1 MLEAGGLIKLHYHS
15 HFDVLEA
22 FSEVSGVLYYK
33 DDPLSQNIQLSQ
45 QEHNHLVKE
54 SDGLFVDGAFLD
66 RFDYHDQELY
76 FDDVIVSREYEDE
89 VISAMIDSLWSTNP
103 YLEIGK
109 IDLSY
114 WLELVYST
122 DKVLIYQNNSD
133 MPMNILINNPNN
145 QLLKITTGDTTVNR
159 NSERISVTLL
169 PEQRLNI
176 QENSNED
183 LQNITI
189 TLQ

>member
-22 FSEVSGVLYYK
+22 FSDISGVLYYK
-33 DDPLSQNIQLSQ
+33 DKPLYQNIQLSQ
-45 QEHNHLVKE
+45 REHNHLVKA
-54 SDGLFVDGAFLD
+54 SDGLFVDGTFLD

-76 FDDVIVSREYEDE
+76 FDDVIVSREYKDE
-89 VISAMIDSLWSTNP
+89 AISTMIDTLWSTNP

-114 WLELVYST
+114 WFELIYATS
-122 DKVLIYQNNSD
+122 KIMIYQNNSD
-133 MPMNILINNPNN
+133 MPMNILIDNPNN
-145 QLLKITTGDTTVNR
+145 QLLKISTGDTTINR
-159 NSERISVTLL
+159 NSERINVTLL
-169 PEQRLNI
+169 PEQRLNV
-176 QENSNED
+176 QENANEN

>member
-22 FSEVSGVLYYK
+22 FSDISGVLYYK
-33 DDPLSQNIQLSQ
+33 DSPLFQNIQLSQ
-45 QEHNHLVKE
+45 REHNHLVKQ
-54 SDGLFVDGAFLD
+54 SDGLFVDGTFLD

-89 VISAMIDSLWSTNP
+89 AISTMINTLWSTNP

-114 WLELVYST
+114 WFELIYAT
-122 DKVLIYQNNSD
+122 NKIMIYQNNSD
-133 MPMNILINNPNN
+133 MPMNILIDNPNN
-145 QLLKITTGDTTVNR
+145 QLLKISTGDTTINR
-159 NSERISVTLL
+159 NSEHINVTLL
-169 PEQRLNI
+169 PEQRLNV
-176 QENSNED
+176 QENANEN

>member
-1 MLEAGGLIKLHYHS
+1 MLEAGGLIKLHYHN

-33 DDPLSQNIQLSQ
+33 DKPLYQNIQVSQ
-45 QEHNHLVKE
+45 RTHNHLVE
-54 SDGLFVDGAFLD
+54 ASDGLFVDGTFLD
-66 RFDYHDQELY
+66 RFAYRNQELY
-76 FDDVIVSREYEDE
+76 FDDVIVSREYTNEK
-89 VISAMIDSLWSTNP
+89 VSAMVDSLWATNP

-122 DKVLIYQNNSD
+122 NKVLMYQNNSD
-133 MPMNILINNPNN
+133 MQMKMQIDNPNN
-145 QLLKITTGDTTVNR
+145 QLLKLDIDGTVT
-159 NSERISVTLL
+159 NSNSTKINITLL
-169 PEQRLNI
+169 PSQRLTI
-176 QENSNED
+176 RENTQDD
-183 LQNITI
+183 LHGITI

>member
-1 MLEAGGLIKLHYHS
+1 MLEAGGLIKLHYHN

-22 FSEVSGVLYYK
+22 FSEVSGVLCYK
-33 DDPLSQNIQLSQ
+33 DNPLYQSIQLSQ
-45 QEHNHLVKE
+45 QEHNHLVNK
-54 SDGLFVDGAFLD
+54 SDGLFVDGTFLD

-76 FDDVIVSREYEDE
+76 FDDVIVSREYANEK
-89 VISAMIDSLWSTNP
+89 VSAMVSSLWETNP
-103 YLEIGK
+103 YIEIGK

-133 MPMNILINNPNN
+133 MQMNMQINNPNN
-145 QLLKITTGDTTVNR
+145 QPLKLDVDGTVT
-159 NSERISVTLL
+159 NSNSNKINITLL
-169 PEQRLNI
+169 PSQRLTIRDNT
-176 QENSNED
+176 QDD
-183 LQNITI
+183 LHGITI

>member
-1 MLEAGGLIKLHYHS
+1 MLEAGGLIKLHYHN

-22 FSEVSGVLYYK
+22 FSEKNGVLYYK
-33 DDPLSQNIQLSQ
+33 DSPLSQSIQLSQ
-45 QEHNHLVKE
+45 REHNHLVNE

-76 FDDVIVSREYEDE
+76 FDDVIVSREYKDE
-89 VISAMIDSLWSTNP
+89 NISAMIDSLWSTNP

-176 QENSNED
+176 QESSNED

>member
-22 FSEVSGVLYYK
+22 FSDISGVLYYK
-33 DDPLSQNIQLSQ
+33 DSPLFQNIQLSQ
-45 QEHNHLVKE
+45 REHNHLVKQ
-54 SDGLFVDGAFLD
+54 SDGLFVDGTFLD

-89 VISAMIDSLWSTNP
+89 AISTMINTLWSTNP

-114 WLELVYST
+114 WFELIYATS
-122 DKVLIYQNNSD
+122 KIMIYQNNSD
-133 MPMNILINNPNN
+133 MPMNILIDNPNN
-145 QLLKITTGDTTVNR
+145 QLLKISTGDTTINR
-159 NSERISVTLL
+159 NSEHINVTLL
-169 PEQRLNI
+169 PEQRLNV
-176 QENSNED
+176 QENANEN

>member
-1 MLEAGGLIKLHYHS
+1 MLEAGGLIKLHYHN
-15 HFDVLEA
+15 HLEVLEA
-22 FSEVSGVLYYK
+22 FSEVNDILYYR
-33 DDPLSQNIQLSQ
+33 DNPLFQNIQLSQ
-45 QEHNHLVKE
+45 REHNHLVKA
-54 SDGLFVDGAFLD
+54 SDGLFVDGTFLD

-89 VISAMIDSLWSTNP
+89 VISAMVDTLWSTDP

-114 WLELVYST
+114 WFERIYAT

-133 MPMNILINNPNN
+133 MPMYILINNPNN
-145 QLLKITTGDTTVNR
+145 QLLKINIEDETTNNNT
-159 NSERISVTLL
+159 ERINITLL
-169 PEQRLNI
+169 PSQRLNI
-176 QENSNED
+176 QENTNED

>member
-22 FSEVSGVLYYK
+22 FSDISGVLYYK
-33 DDPLSQNIQLSQ
+33 DSPLFQNIQLSQ
-45 QEHNHLVKE
+45 REHNHLVKQ
-54 SDGLFVDGAFLD
+54 SDGLFVDGTFLD

-76 FDDVIVSREYEDE
+76 FDDVIVSREYKDE
-89 VISAMIDSLWSTNP
+89 AISTMIDTLWLTNP

-114 WLELVYST
+114 WFELIYATS
-122 DKVLIYQNNSD
+122 KIMIYQNNSD
-133 MPMNILINNPNN
+133 MPMNILIDNPNN
-145 QLLKITTGDTTVNR
+145 QLLKISTGDTTINR
-159 NSERISVTLL
+159 NSERINVTLL
-169 PEQRLNI
+169 PEQRLNV
-176 QENSNED
+176 QESTNED
-183 LQNITI
+183 LQSITI

>member
-1 MLEAGGLIKLHYHS
+1 MLEAGGLIKLHYHN

-22 FSEVSGVLYYK
+22 FSEVNGVLYYK

-45 QEHNHLVKE
+45 QEHNHLVKA
-54 SDGLFVDGAFLD
+54 SDGLFVDGTFLD
-66 RFDYHDQELY
+66 RFSYHDQELY
-76 FDDVIVSREYEDE
+76 FDDVIVSREYTNEK
-89 VISAMIDSLWSTNP
+89 ISAMVDSLWATNP

-176 QENSNED
+176 QESSNED

>member
-1 MLEAGGLIKLHYHS
+1 MLEGGGLIKLHYHN

-33 DDPLSQNIQLSQ
+33 DSPLYQNIQLSQ
-45 QEHNHLVKE
+45 REHNHLVKE
-54 SDGLFVDGAFLD
+54 SDGLFVDGTFLD

-76 FDDVIVSREYEDE
+76 FDNIIISREYTNEK
-89 VISAMIDSLWSTNP
+89 VSAMVSSLWETNP

-122 DKVLIYQNNSD
+122 DKVLMYQNNSD
-133 MPMNILINNPNN
+133 MQMNMQIDNPSNQSLKLDVDGTVTNSNSNKIN
-145 QLLKITTGDTTVNR
+145 I
-159 NSERISVTLL
+159 TLL
-169 PEQRLNI
+169 PSQRLTIRDNT
-176 QENSNED
+176 QDD
-183 LQNITI
+183 LHGITI

>member
-1 MLEAGGLIKLHYHS
+1 MLEAGGLIKLHYHN

-22 FSEVSGVLYYK
+22 FSEVNEVLYYK
-33 DDPLSQNIQLSQ
+33 DNPLYQNVQLSQ
-45 QEHNHLVKE
+45 QEHNHLVKK
-54 SDGLFVDGAFLD
+54 SDGLFVDGTFLD

-76 FDDVIVSREYEDE
+76 FDNIIISREYANEK
-89 VISAMIDSLWSTNP
+89 VSSMVSSLWETNP
-103 YLEIGK
+103 YIEIGK

-133 MPMNILINNPNN
+133 MQMNMQINNPNN
-145 QLLKITTGDTTVNR
+145 QPLKLDVDGTVT
-159 NSERISVTLL
+159 NSNSNKINITLL
-169 PEQRLNI
+169 PSQRLTIRDNT
-176 QENSNED
+176 QDD
-183 LQNITI
+183 LHGITI

>member
-1 MLEAGGLIKLHYHS
+1 MLEGGGLIKLHYHN

-33 DDPLSQNIQLSQ
+33 DSPLYQNIQLSQ
-45 QEHNHLVKE
+45 REHNHLVKA
-54 SDGLFVDGAFLD
+54 SDGLFVDGTFLD
-66 RFDYHDQELY
+66 RFAYRNQELY
-76 FDDVIVSREYEDE
+76 FDDVIVSREYTNEK
-89 VISAMIDSLWSTNP
+89 ISAMVDSLWATNP

-122 DKVLIYQNNSD
+122 NKVLMYQNNSD
-133 MPMNILINNPNN
+133 MQMKMQIDNPNN
-145 QLLKITTGDTTVNR
+145 QLLKLDIDGTVT
-159 NSERISVTLL
+159 NSNSTKINITLL
-169 PEQRLNI
+169 PSQRLTI
-176 QENSNED
+176 RENTQDD
-183 LQNITI
+183 LHGITI

>member
-1 MLEAGGLIKLHYHS
+1 MLEGGGLIKLHYHN

-22 FSEVSGVLYYK
+22 FSEVSGVLYYR
-33 DDPLSQNIQLSQ
+33 DSPLFQSIQLSQ
-45 QEHNHLVKE
+45 QEHNHLVNK
-54 SDGLFVDGAFLD
+54 SDGLFVDGTFLD

-76 FDDVIVSREYEDE
+76 FDNIIISREYANEK
-89 VISAMIDSLWSTNP
+89 VSSMVSSLWETNP
-103 YLEIGK
+103 YIEIGK

-133 MPMNILINNPNN
+133 MQMNMQINNPNN
-145 QLLKITTGDTTVNR
+145 QPLKLDVDDTVT
-159 NSERISVTLL
+159 NSNSNKINITLL
-169 PEQRLNI
+169 PSQRLTIRDNT
-176 QENSNED
+176 QDD
-183 LQNITI
+183 LHGITI

>member
-1 MLEAGGLIKLHYHS
+1 MLEAGGLIKLHYHN
-15 HFDVLEA
+15 HLEVLEA
-22 FSEVSGVLYYK
+22 FSEVDDILYYR
-33 DDPLSQNIQLSQ
+33 DSPLFQNIQLSQ
-45 QEHNHLVKE
+45 LEHNHLVKV
-54 SDGLFVDGAFLD
+54 SDGLFVDGTFLD

-89 VISAMIDSLWSTNP
+89 VISAMVDTLWSTDP

-114 WLELVYST
+114 WFERIYAT

-133 MPMNILINNPNN
+133 MPMYILINNPNN
-145 QLLKITTGDTTVNR
+145 QLLKINIEDETTNNNT
-159 NSERISVTLL
+159 ERINITLL
-169 PEQRLNI
+169 PSQRLNI
-176 QENSNED
+176 QENTNED

>member
-1 MLEAGGLIKLHYHS
+1 MLEAGGLIKLHYHN

-33 DDPLSQNIQLSQ
+33 DKPLYQNIQVSQ
-45 QEHNHLVKE
+45 RTHNHLVKA
-54 SDGLFVDGAFLD
+54 SDGLFVDGTFLD
-66 RFDYHDQELY
+66 RFAYRNQEIY
-76 FDDVIVSREYEDE
+76 FDDVIVSREYTNEK
-89 VISAMIDSLWSTNP
+89 ISAMVDSLWATNP

-122 DKVLIYQNNSD
+122 DKVLMYQNNSD
-133 MPMNILINNPNN
+133 MQMKMQIDNPNN
-145 QLLKITTGDTTVNR
+145 QLLKLDIDGTVT
-159 NSERISVTLL
+159 NSNSTKINITLL
-169 PEQRLNI
+169 PSQRLTI
-176 QENSNED
+176 RENAQDD
-183 LQNITI
+183 LHGITI

>member
-33 DDPLSQNIQLSQ
+33 DSPLFQNIQLSQ
-45 QEHNHLVKE
+45 REHNHLVKE
-54 SDGLFVDGAFLD
+54 SDGLFVDGTFLD
-66 RFDYHDQELY
+66 RFSYHDRELY

-89 VISAMIDSLWSTNP
+89 VISAMIDTLWSTNP

-114 WLELVYST
+114 WLELIYVTS
-122 DKVLIYQNNSD
+122 KVVIYQNNSD

-176 QENSNED
+176 QESANED
-183 LQNITI
+183 LQNIII

>member
-1 MLEAGGLIKLHYHS
+1 MLEGGGLIKLHYHN

-33 DDPLSQNIQLSQ
+33 DSPLYQNIQLSQ
-45 QEHNHLVKE
+45 REHNHLVKE
-54 SDGLFVDGAFLD
+54 SDGLFVDGTFLD

-76 FDDVIVSREYEDE
+76 FDNIIISREYTNEK
-89 VISAMIDSLWSTNP
+89 ISAMVDSLWETSP

-114 WLELVYST
+114 WLELIYST
-122 DKVLIYQNNSD
+122 DKVLMYQNNSD
-133 MPMNILINNPNN
+133 MQMKMQIGNPTN
-145 QLLKITTGDTTVNR
+145 QLLKLDVDGTVT
-159 NSERISVTLL
+159 NSNSNKINITLL
-169 PEQRLNI
+169 PSQRLTI
-176 QENSNED
+176 RENAQDD
-183 LQNITI
+183 LHGITI